1 MLKKAFLQPS
11 VIRTDRGLSIAGTRI
26 TLYQIIDCLKGGMSI
41 SEIRD
46 IYRLTI
52 KQISDVME
60 YIEKH
65 HSEVEVEYQ
74 QVIEQAEKNKQYW
87 ENRNRER
94 FEEIAKMTPKQEY
107 KEVWERLQEWKKRIA
122 QSS

>member
-1 MLKKAFLQPS
+1 MLQKAILQPT
-11 VIRTDRGLSIAGTRI
+11 VVRTDRGLSIAGTRI
-26 TLYQIIDCLKGGMSI
+26 TLYQLIDCLKADMSI

-60 YIEKH
+60 HIEKH
-65 HSEVEVEYQ
+65 HNEVEAEYQ

-87 ENRNRER
+87 ESRNRER
-94 FEEIAKMTPKQEY
+94 FEEIAKMPPKQEY
-107 KEVWERLQEWKKRIA
+107 KEAWERLQEWKKR
-122 QSS
+122 